1 MKMSRPETKWTCDIC
16 KNKIY
21 WDELF
26 TFTGKKTVV
35 HYTCF
40 RDKASKT
47 AKIEPAQLEIVLDM
61 LEDELRDITIY
72 KQKINVIKEEE
83 IKKVLEQAEK
93 DAEKNSALLTRV
105 VEKFSGVSE

>member
-1 MKMSRPETKWTCDIC
+1 MSRPETKWTCDLC

-26 TFTGKKTVV
+26 TFTTKKTVV

-47 AKIEPAQLEIVLDM
+47 AKVDPAQLELVLDM

-72 KQKINVIKEEE
+72 KKGMNVIKEDE
-83 IKKVLEQAEK
+83 IKKVFEQAEK
-93 DAEKNSALLTRV
+93 DAEKNSAMLTRV
-105 VEKFSGVSE
+105 VEKYSGVLD